1 MALSAV
7 ANLILETVKEIA
19 NALGARFHLRV
30 FQTAQY
36 SRSLKDKNFNIKE
49 MVKNFLSN
57 GGKIFACGTCLKSR
71 HKEGTAICPLSTM
84 QDLMNIVEESDKI
97 VSF

>member
-7 ANLILETVKEIA
+7 ANLILENVKEIA

-36 SRSLKDKNFNIKE
+36 SRSLKIKISIE
-49 MVKNFLSN
+49 PRF
-57 GGKIFACGTCLKSR
+57 
-71 HKEGTAICPLSTM
+71 
-84 QDLMNIVEESDKI
+84 
-97 VSF
+97 